1 MKAQYTNSSAKLTK
15 KTVFV
20 YKNIKAK
27 NNFTTVP
34 TGDQSHTVMTSFILG
49 L

>member
-1 MKAQYTNSSAKLTK
+1 MKAQHTTKLSK

-20 YKNIKAK
+20 YKNIKAQSSYET
-27 NNFTTVP
+27 NP
-34 TGDQSHTVMTSFILG
+34 TGVQSHTVMTSFILG